1 MYPHQPSFQRE
12 QVVISER
19 VQRWAED
26 PLKGCKTLNYSAMV
40 LARLEASQ
48 AGAGD
53 VLLRSSQGGL
63 CCSSSANLLVQE
75 GGQWLTPPLS
85 SGALPGVMRA
95 RGVAMGLIQ
104 EARLGDSLAAEQ
116 PALLL
121 DSLDCRPVNQ
131 IAEPLA
137 EPLFVQLLGSN

>member
-1 MYPHQPSFQRE
+1 
-12 QVVISER
+12 
-19 VQRWAED
+19 
-26 PLKGCKTLNYSAMV
+26 MV

-63 CCSSSANLLVQE
+63 CCGSSANLLVQE

-95 RGVAMGLIQ
+95 RGLGMGLIQ
-104 EARLGDSLAAEQ
+104 EAQLGESLAEKQ

-121 DSLDCRPVNQ
+121 NSLDCRPLNR

-137 EPLFVQLLGSN
+137 EPLFEQLLGSD

>member
-1 MYPHQPSFQRE
+1 
-12 QVVISER
+12 
-19 VQRWAED
+19 
-26 PLKGCKTLNYSAMV
+26 MV

-63 CCSSSANLLVQE
+63 CCGSSANLLVQE

-104 EARLGDSLAAEQ
+104 ETQLGESLAEEQ

-121 DSLDCRPVNQ
+121 NSLDCRPLNH

-137 EPLFVQLLGSN
+137 EPLFGQLLGSD

>member
-1 MYPHQPSFQRE
+1 M
-12 QVVISER
+12 VISER
-19 VQRWAED
+19 VTRWAED
-26 PLKGCKTLNYSAMV
+26 PLNGCKSLNYSAMV

-63 CCSSSANLLVQE
+63 CCGSSANLLVQE
-75 GGQWLTPPLS
+75 GGQWLTPPRS

-104 EARLGDSLAAEQ
+104 EAHLAESLEEEQ

-121 DSLDCRPVNQ
+121 NSLDCHPLNQ
-131 IAEPLA
+131 AAEPLA
-137 EPLFVQLLGSN
+137 KPLFEQLLGSD

>member
-1 MYPHQPSFQRE
+1 
-12 QVVISER
+12 
-19 VQRWAED
+19 
-26 PLKGCKTLNYSAMV
+26 
-40 LARLEASQ
+40 
-48 AGAGD
+48 
-53 VLLRSSQGGL
+53 
-63 CCSSSANLLVQE
+63 
-75 GGQWLTPPLS
+75 
-85 SGALPGVMRA
+85 MRA

-121 DSLDCRPVNQ
+121 NSLDCRPLNQ